1 MRDDPLGAFDFSGYV
16 RGRSRKR
23 SSKIPMKIAVGGFQ
37 HETNTFAP
45 QRATWAD
52 FERADAWPGY
62 VRGPELFAAVEG
74 FNIPIAGAVKT
85 LGGLGYELVPLSW
98 CSAPPSSYVDED
110 AYERVACG
118 MLEDLAAAMGDESGP
133 LDGIYL
139 DLHGAMVAAHLED
152 GEGELLRR
160 IRSLVGDAL
169 PIVASLD
176 FHTNMTEAM
185 VRHASAMVG
194 YRTYPHVDMAATGS
208 RAVAL
213 LDRLIREKRPLY
225 KAYRRAD
232 FLIPLVWQCTLAEP
246 TRGVFDL
253 LEEIERGS
261 LSHNQGIVSITH
273 TPGFPPA
280 DIGECGPALVVYG
293 RDQEAADA
301 AADRIL
307 AAIGAQ
313 EAAFAG
319 RLYTADEAA
328 REAIRLAQ
336 TAARPIVLA
345 DIQDNPGA
353 GGTSDTVGLLRAL
366 IACRAK
372 GAVIGMIVD
381 PEAAEAAH
389 RVGEGA
395 FLPCGVGAKLGYA
408 GETPVEASWRVMRV
422 ASGDFVGTGPMFGG
436 AKFHIGPMALVTDA
450 DSGVSVVLAA
460 ARIQAVDQEQF
471 RHVGVEPA
479 DVPILA
485 LKSTVH
491 FRADF
496 QPIAQTVL
504 CVVSPGAH
512 VSDPVELP
520 YAHLRP
526 GVRLRPLGPVRQ

>member
-1 MRDDPLGAFDFSGYV
+1 MPR
-16 RGRSRKR
+16 
-23 SSKIPMKIAVGGFQ
+23 IAAGGFQ

-74 FNIPIAGAVKT
+74 FNIAIAGAVQT
-85 LGGLGYELVPLSW
+85 LAGLGYELVPLSW

-110 AYERVACG
+110 AYEKVVAG
-118 MLEDLAAAMGDESGP
+118 LLEDLVAAGP

-139 DLHGAMVAAHLED
+139 DLHGAMVAAHHQD

-160 IRSLVGDAL
+160 IRALVGDTL
-169 PIVASLD
+169 PIVTSLD

-194 YRTYPHVDMAATGS
+194 YRTYPHVDIAATGS
-208 RAVAL
+208 RAAEL

-225 KAYRRAD
+225 KAFRQAD

-246 TRGVFDL
+246 TKGVFDL
-253 LEEIERGS
+253 MDEIESGVGGA
-261 LSHNQGIVSITH
+261 HNQGIVSITH

-280 DIGECGPALVVYG
+280 DIAECGPALVVYG
-293 RDQEAADA
+293 RDQETADA

-307 AAIGAQ
+307 AAIKDK

-319 RLYTADEAA
+319 HLYSADEAVE
-328 REAIRLAQ
+328 EALHLAQ
-336 TAARPIVLA
+336 TATKPVVLA

-366 IACRAK
+366 ISHKAK
-372 GAVIGMIVD
+372 GAVIGLIVD
-381 PEAAEAAH
+381 PEAAAAAH
-389 RVGEGA
+389 EVGEGA
-395 FLPCGVGAKLGYA
+395 LLPCGIGAKVGYA
-408 GETPVEASWRVMRV
+408 GESPVEARWRVMRV

-436 AKFHIGPMALVTDA
+436 AKFHLGPMALITDD
-450 DSGVSVVLAA
+450 DSGVSAVLAS
-460 ARIQAVDQEQF
+460 ARIQAIDKEQF
-471 RHVGVEPA
+471 RHVGIEPA

-496 QPIAQTVL
+496 QPIAETVL
-504 CVVSPGAH
+504 CVLSPGAH

-520 YAHLRP
+520 YRHLRT
-526 GVRLRPLGPVRQ
+526 GMKLRPMGPENK

>member
-1 MRDDPLGAFDFSGYV
+1 MPR
-16 RGRSRKR
+16 
-23 SSKIPMKIAVGGFQ
+23 IAVGGFQ

-62 VRGPELFAAVEG
+62 VRGSELFDAVEG

-85 LGGLGYELVPLSW
+85 LTGLGYELIPLSW

-110 AYERVACG
+110 AYELVVG
-118 MLEDLAAAMGDESGP
+118 SMLEDLAAAGP
-133 LDGIYL
+133 LDGIFL
-139 DLHGAMVAAHLED
+139 DLHGAMVAAHHED

-160 IRSLVGDAL
+160 IRALVGDTL
-169 PIVASLD
+169 PIVTSLD
-176 FHTNMTEAM
+176 FHTNMTPAM

-208 RAVAL
+208 RAAEL

-225 KAYRRAD
+225 KAFRQAD

-246 TRGVFDL
+246 TKGVFDL
-253 LEEIERGS
+253 MDEIEKGS
-261 LSHNQGIVSITH
+261 AQGGLSHNQGIVSITH

-280 DIGECGPALVVYG
+280 DIKECGPALVVYG

-307 AAIGAQ
+307 AAINAK
-313 EAAFAG
+313 EAEFAG
-319 RLYTADEAA
+319 RLYSADEAA
-328 REAIRLAQ
+328 VEALRLAKNA
-336 TAARPIVLA
+336 TRPIVLA

-366 IACRAK
+366 IAHKAQ
-372 GAVIGMIVD
+372 GAVIGLIVD
-381 PEAAEAAH
+381 PEAAAVAH
-389 RVGEGA
+389 AVGEGA
-395 FLPCGVGAKLGYA
+395 LLPCGIGAKVGYA
-408 GETPVEASWRVMRV
+408 GETPVEAHWRVMRV

-436 AKFHIGPMALVTDA
+436 AKFHIGPMALVTDE

-460 ARIQAVDQEQF
+460 ARIQAIDQEQF

-479 DVPILA
+479 EVPILA

-496 QPIAQTVL
+496 QPIAETVL
-504 CVVSPGAH
+504 CVLSPGAH

-520 YAHLRP
+520 YERLRA
-526 GVRLRPLGPVRQ
+526 GTRLRPLGPEHQEP